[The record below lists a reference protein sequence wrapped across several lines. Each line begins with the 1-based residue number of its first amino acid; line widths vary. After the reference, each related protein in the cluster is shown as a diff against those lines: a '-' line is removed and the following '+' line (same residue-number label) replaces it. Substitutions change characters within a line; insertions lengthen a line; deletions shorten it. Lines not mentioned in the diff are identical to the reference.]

1 MNPATRSTSTCPRRS
16 CHDHHSDRAGL
27 RPPAPSSVSPEAK
40 YYLTLI
46 QDVAPL
52 LYPEAADEAAWDKWI
67 ALQENAL
74 HTKFTAALPPDDHYR
89 HARSIVAG
97 VPVHVVTPA
106 SVPNGD
112 ETPLFLQ
119 LHGGAMV
126 MGGGDLA
133 WMESATLASRR
144 PGVTWV
150 PDYRMLPRHPYPAA
164 LDDAIAVYRAALKT
178 RAPQR
183 IVVVG
188 ASAGGN
194 LAAALLMRAR
204 DEGLPLPAA
213 LVLQT
218 PEVDLTE
225 SGDTFRTNV
234 GIDIL
239 GSLMPLNML
248 YAGGHQLTH
257 PYLSPLFGLGRTTAD
272 LPAERH
278 PRPVPVEYG
287 PNAPTAPGVRRRGG
301 AAHFRGNAARR
312 FHRECTRGPRTHR

>member
-1 MNPATRSTSTCPRRS
+1 MTTTPIER
-16 CHDHHSDRAGL
+16 GL

-257 PYLSPLFGLGRTTAD
+257 PYLSPLFGD
-272 LPAERH
+272 LAGLPPTFLQSGTRDLFLSNTVRMHRRLLAFGVEAELH
-278 PRPVPVEYG
+278 IFEGMPHAG
-287 PNAPTAPGVRRRGG
+287 FTGNAPEDLELIAEVRRFEDR
-301 AAHFRGNAARR
+301 HL
-312 FHRECTRGPRTHR
+312 GPSVA